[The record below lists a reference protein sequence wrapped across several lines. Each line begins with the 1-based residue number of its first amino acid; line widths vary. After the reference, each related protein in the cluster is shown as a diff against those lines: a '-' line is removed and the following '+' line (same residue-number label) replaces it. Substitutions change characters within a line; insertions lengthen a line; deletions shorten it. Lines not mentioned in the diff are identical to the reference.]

1 MKMFHRNKPLLPVAL
16 LLAAAIAV
24 AAPAGARRNGDQAL
38 TRKLT
43 TFNALVRELAEN
55 YVDTIPVDRTFEAAI
70 GAMLA
75 EIDPY
80 TEYYTSEEKA
90 GFKTMTTGQYGG
102 IGSYILMREDSTVYI
117 DGPYDGS
124 PAARAG
130 LRAGDRIVRID
141 TTDVRGAGDRRVSS
155 MLKGQPGTSLQVTV
169 ERPYAG
175 PDSVLTFSL
184 VREKLELPSVPY
196 YGVEQGDIGYIK
208 LTSYM
213 EKSPQE
219 VRRALE
225 EFKADPAV
233 KGVVLDLRGNGGG
246 LVESAVEIVGFF
258 VPKGT
263 EVLRMKG
270 RDRSADRVYKTTRKP
285 IMPDIPLTVLIDGG
299 SASASEITAGALQDL
314 DRAVLI
320 GTRSFGKGLVQSTRP
335 LPYDGML
342 KVTTAKYYIPSGRL
356 IQALDYSRRN
366 PDGSVAATPDSLC
379 NSFTTRAGRTVK
391 DGGGLKPDVEVTW
404 ERISPLTM
412 SLIRDRWIYDYATR
426 YAATRDSIRSVRDFT
441 VTDEIYDDFRAG
453 LDPARLKY
461 DKTSEQILDRLREA
475 AELEGYMN
483 DSTAAALDAL
493 KPLLAHDLDRDLT
506 TFRKQISHYLAIELA
521 GRYFS
526 TRGEIIRDLVDDPA
540 MERAAAL
547 LRDPAE
553 MRRLLSAPADSAK

>member
-1 MKMFHRNKPLLPVAL
+1 MKKLQRNKSLLLTAAL
-16 LLAAAIAV
+16 LACGMIMALPAI
-24 AAPAGARRNGDQAL
+24 GKRNNDQAL

-43 TFNALVRELAEN
+43 TFNAMVRELAEN
-55 YVDTIPVDRTFEAAI
+55 YVDTLPVDRTFDAAI

-75 EIDPY
+75 AIDPY
-80 TEYYTSEEKA
+80 TEYYSSEEKA

-117 DGPYDGS
+117 DGPYEGS

-141 TTDVRGAGDRRVSS
+141 TTDVRGAGDKRVSS

-184 VREKLELPSVPY
+184 TREKLELPSVPY
-196 YGVEQGDIGYIK
+196 YGVEQGDLGYIK

-233 KGVVLDLRGNGGG
+233 KGIVLDLRGNGGG

-285 IMPDIPLTVLIDGG
+285 ILPDMPLTGLIDGAT
-299 SASASEITAGALQDL
+299 ASATESTAGALQDL
-314 DRAVLI
+314 DRALLI

-379 NSFTTRAGRTVK
+379 NSFSTRAGRIVK
-391 DGGGLKPDVEVTW
+391 DGGGLQPDVEVKW
-404 ERISPLTM
+404 DRISPLTM
-412 SLIRDRWIYDYATR
+412 SLIRDRWIYDYGTR
-426 YAATRDSIRSVRDFT
+426 YAATHDSMPSPRDFV
-441 VTDEIYDDFRAG
+441 VTDEIYDDFKSTI
-453 LDPARLKY
+453 DPARLKY
-461 DKTSEQILDRLREA
+461 DKTSEQILAKLREA

-483 DSTAAALDAL
+483 DSTTAALDAL
-493 KPLLAHDLDRDLT
+493 APLLTHDLDRDLD

-521 GRYFS
+521 GRYHS
-526 TRGEIIRDLVDDPA
+526 TRGEVMRDIIDDPA
-540 MERAAAL
+540 MEKAAAL

-553 MRRLLSAPADSAK
+553 MKRLLSAPSNTGK